1 MQDCMH
7 RFLTAFQCHAK
18 NATRQ
23 KKTAH
28 YNAFDQTK
36 MAHAFENERQAC
48 VSAGSRLTSP
58 AANRERSGQAAGDG
72 EAGAQPRSRR
82 QRLVGEPTSFD
93 GQAGGP

>member
-36 MAHAFENERQAC
+36 MAHAFENERQAW
-48 VSAGSRLTSP
+48 
-58 AANRERSGQAAGDG
+58 
-72 EAGAQPRSRR
+72 
-82 QRLVGEPTSFD
+82 EPL
-93 GQAGGP
+93 